1 MKQMKLTLLV
11 GREIKIGIV
20 SILLSL
26 ILALIPY
33 LPSLAQDD
41 STGTIAITMT
51 GAYEISI
58 TVSPASWGP
67 VGGATVKP
75 NTPYET
81 ESTWFTL
88 AIGGNCGV
96 NTFIAG
102 EDAVCAGYPEYS
114 WALSDNEN
122 NDERVYVLMFKVYD
136 DVRGYLRIP
145 KESPGEAFYPTS
157 LGPGD
162 SKQFGLKLLTPEPDF
177 IKDGVGYFSVGDAIM
192 QTNITISAVVA

>member
-1 MKQMKLTLLV
+1 MKLTLLV

-33 LPSLAQDD
+33 LPVVAQE
-41 STGTIAITMT
+41 TGTITITMT
-51 GAYEISI
+51 GAEEISI
-58 TVSPASWGP
+58 TVSPMSWSLGE
-67 VGGATVKP
+67 GGIVSP
-75 NTPYET
+75 NTLYLT
-81 ESTWFTL
+81 DTTWFTL
-88 AIGGNCGV
+88 TVGGNCGV

-102 EDAVCAGYPEYS
+102 EDAVCFGYPEYS

-122 NDERVYVLMFKVYD
+122 NDERIYVLMFKVYD

-157 LGPGD
+157 LGPTD
-162 SKQFGLKLLTPEPDF
+162 SKQFGLKLLTPLADF
-177 IKDGVGYFSVGDAIM
+177 TKDGVGYFSVGATM
-192 QTNITISAVVA
+192 QTTITISAVAA